1 VDKHARIF
9 ITGHTGLVGSAIYNK
24 LQAEGYINLITV
36 EHAIID
42 LTKETEVK
50 WFMKDNLPEYVFN
63 CAGLVGGIWANST
76 YPVDYLYHNM
86 MIGMNMV
93 KYSYEV
99 GVKKLLVLGSSCIYP
114 KDCKQPID
122 ESYLLSS
129 SLEQTNEGY
138 ALAKISTIKLAQ
150 AYNKQYATNFI
161 SVMPCSLFGDND
173 NFHPERSH
181 LIPAIM
187 RKMHEAKISTIKL
200 AQAYN
205 KQYATNFI
213 SVMPCSLFGDND
225 NFHPERSHLIPAI
238 MRKMHEAKIKGDNK
252 VEIWG
257 SGTPLREFMHT
268 NDLSD
273 GLLFL
278 MNNYDSSEVINLGT
292 GEDYEIREIV
302 LMIKDIVGY
311 EGELNYNLDKP
322 DGTMRKLLDSSKITE
337 LGWKPKIDIYDGLM
351 LLYNWY
357 VKELENE

>member
-187 RKMHEAKISTIKL
+187 RKMHEAKI
-200 AQAYN
+200 
-205 KQYATNFI
+205 
-213 SVMPCSLFGDND
+213 
-225 NFHPERSHLIPAI
+225 
-238 MRKMHEAKIKGDNK
+238 KGDNK

>member
-1 VDKHARIF
+1 MDKHARIF

-187 RKMHEAKISTIKL
+187 RKMHEAKI
-200 AQAYN
+200 
-205 KQYATNFI
+205 
-213 SVMPCSLFGDND
+213 
-225 NFHPERSHLIPAI
+225 
-238 MRKMHEAKIKGDNK
+238 KGDNK

>member
-1 VDKHARIF
+1 MDKNAKIY
-9 ITGHTGLVGSAIYNK
+9 ITGHTGLVGSSILNK
-24 LQAEGYINLITV
+24 LQAEGYQNLITRSHD
-36 EHAIID
+36 ELD

-50 WFMKDNLPEYVFN
+50 WFMRDHQPEYVFN
-63 CAGLVGGIWANST
+63 CAGLVGGIYANST
-76 YPVDYLYHNM
+76 YPVDYLYNNM
-86 MIGMNMV
+86 MIGMNIV

-99 GVKKLLVLGSSCIYP
+99 GVKKLMLLGSSCIYP

-129 SLEQTNEGY
+129 PLEQTNEGY

-150 AYNKQYATNFI
+150 AYNKQHGTNFI
-161 SVMPCSLFGDND
+161 SVFPCSLYGDND
-173 NFHPERSH
+173 NFHPQNSH

-187 RKMHEAKISTIKL
+187 KKMHDAKT
-200 AQAYN
+200 Q
-205 KQYATNFI
+205 
-213 SVMPCSLFGDND
+213 
-225 NFHPERSHLIPAI
+225 
-238 MRKMHEAKIKGDNK
+238 GDNK

-257 SGTPLREFMHT
+257 SGTPLREFIHT
-268 NDLSD
+268 NDVAD

-278 MNNYDSSEVINLGT
+278 MNNYDEGEIINLGS

-322 DGTMRKLLDSSKITE
+322 DGTMRKLLDSSKITG
-337 LGWKPKIDIYDGLM
+337 LKWKPKIDLYDGIC

-357 VKELENE
+357 LKELENE